1 MKNDKTIHIRLS
13 DLDYENLI
21 AVSEQC
27 SMTVSS
33 LVRKM
38 ISEKICGSEQSDLKV
53 SQEIMRELSIMC
65 NAINVLQDKI
75 GNDYPQICE
84 ILAEEAGRI
93 CQFLK

>member
-13 DLDYENLI
+13 NSEYESLI
-21 AVSEQC
+21 AAAKQC
-27 SMTVSS
+27 GMTVSS
-33 LVRKM
+33 LGRKM
-38 ISEKICGSEQSDLKV
+38 ISEKICGSEQLDLNV
-53 SQEIMRELSIMC
+53 EQEIMRELSIMC
-65 NAINVLQDKI
+65 NAINELQDKV

>member
-1 MKNDKTIHIRLS
+1 MKNDKTIHIRLN
-13 DLDYENLI
+13 DLDHENLT
-21 AVSEQC
+21 AVAEQC
-27 SMTVSS
+27 GMTVSS

-38 ISEKICGSEQSDLKV
+38 ISEKICGSEQPDLKV

-65 NAINVLQDKI
+65 NAINVLQDKV

-84 ILAEEAGRI
+84 ILAEGAGRI